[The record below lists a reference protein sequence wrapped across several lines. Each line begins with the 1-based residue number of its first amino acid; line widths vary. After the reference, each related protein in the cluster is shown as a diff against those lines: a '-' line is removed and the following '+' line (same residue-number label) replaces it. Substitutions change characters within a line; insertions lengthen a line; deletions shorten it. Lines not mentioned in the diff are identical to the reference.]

1 MYKIFRIIFCVL
13 AALCVAGCVFA
24 FVYAGIVWGIVTIVA
39 AAAFFALCVLF
50 KRLQEDKEKK
60 QKGDSA
66 QEIEKA
72 DDQKQDD

>member
-1 MYKIFRIIFCVL
+1 ML

-24 FVYAGIVWGIVTIVA
+24 FVYAGLVWGIVTVVA

-60 QKGDSA
+60 NGDKTENDQQK
-66 QEIEKA
+66 
-72 DDQKQDD
+72 DD